1 MNRGLVFFLG
11 ILAGVILT
19 IGAAY
24 IINKASSS
32 TSGITMFDERG
43 EMMDAT
49 SYIIIQ
55 TIDNNHGLAVA
66 DFFDLLNP
74 VLVLGSKDSHFYDG
88 MEVTAGTN
96 TRFYQVGTYQ
106 YLTKEDIWKTV
117 PVITLMN
124 KQ

>member
-49 SYIIIQ
+49 SYTIIQ

-66 DFFDLLNP
+66 NFFDLLNI
-74 VLVLGSKDSHFYDG
+74 VLVLGSKDSHYDG

-106 YLTKEDIWKTV
+106 YLTKEGIWKTV